1 MRRKRM
7 RLKDFDY
14 SSNGAYFVTICA
26 QNRRTVF
33 TNDEKHILETELLAL
48 RDRFS
53 GLTIDTYVTMADHV
67 HVIFMFDDCRSSLP
81 EIIQAF
87 KSLSTVS
94 MKQHSAISRLWQR
107 GYFDRMVR
115 NDAEL
120 EALREYIRNNPIG
133 AEIKGQG
140 RASSAPT

>member
-53 GLTIDTYVTMADHV
+53 GLTIDTYVTMADQV

-81 EIIQAF
+81 KIIQAF
-87 KSLSTVS
+87 KSLSTASVK
-94 MKQHSAISRLWQR
+94 KQSPMSRLWQR
-107 GYFDRMVR
+107 GYFDRIIR

-120 EALREYIRNNPIG
+120 EALREYIRNNPLA
-133 AEIKGQG
+133 AEIKG
-140 RASSAPT
+140 